1 MAEHPPAC
9 LGIDFGT
16 SGCRAIAI
24 DAEGRELA
32 QASVAMPPPRREDG
46 RSEQDPGIWRQA
58 LREVMARIA
67 ARIPPET
74 VAALAVD
81 GTSGTLLLCDANG
94 RPLAPALMYDD
105 RRSSAEASVI
115 ERFAPVDSAARSG
128 GSSLARLLHLQAHVR
143 GARHA
148 LHQADWITGSLCG
161 DFGWSDENNC
171 LKLGYDPAAH
181 RWPDWVT
188 RCGADPA
195 LLPRAL
201 RAGTPLGTLRSRE
214 ILELGYAP
222 TLRIVAGTTDG
233 VAAFLAAGGTEIG
246 DAVTS
251 LGSTLVLKVLSPVP
265 VSAPRYG
272 IYSHPCGGLWLAGGA
287 SNSGGAVLLRHFTV
301 ARMEEL
307 SMRMDL
313 EPTGLDYYPLAAPGE
328 RFPHNDPGFAP
339 RLSPRPGDDALFLQ
353 AMFEGMA
360 RIEALGYRRLTEH
373 GAPAPRRLM
382 TVGGGA
388 RNSAWTRIRE
398 RELGLSSMPPR
409 SEHAAYGAALIAAGR
424 MSSPGGQHGKNH
436 V

>member
-1 MAEHPPAC
+1 MAEHPLF

-24 DAEGRELA
+24 DADGRELT
-32 QASVAMPPPRREDG
+32 QASVAMPPPRRADG
-46 RSEQDPGIWRQA
+46 CSEQDPAIWWQA
-58 LREVMARIA
+58 LREVMALIA
-67 ARIPPET
+67 ARVPPEAI
-74 VAALAVD
+74 AALAID
-81 GTSGTLLLCDANG
+81 GTSGTLLLCDAAG

-105 RRSSAEASVI
+105 RRCAAEAAVI
-115 ERFAPVDSAARSG
+115 ERFAPADSAARGSG
-128 GSSLARLLHLQAHVR
+128 SALARLLHLQARVH

-148 LHQADWITGSLCG
+148 LHQADWIAGGLCE

-171 LKLGYDPAAH
+171 LKLGYDPVVR
-181 RWPDWVT
+181 RWPDWVM
-188 RCGADPA
+188 RCGADAA
-195 LLPRAL
+195 LLPRVV

-222 TLRIVAGTTDG
+222 TLRVVAGTTDG

-272 IYSHPCGGLWLAGGA
+272 IYSHPCGELWLAGGA
-287 SNSGGAVLLRHFTV
+287 SNSGGAVLLQHFTV

-307 SMRMDL
+307 SAHMAPA
-313 EPTGLDYYPLAAPGE
+313 PTGLDYYPLPGPGE
-328 RFPHNDPGFAP
+328 RFPYDDPELAP
-339 RLSPRPGDDALFLQ
+339 RLSPRPADDALFLQ

-360 RIEALGYRRLTEH
+360 RIEALGYRRLTAL

-388 RNSAWTRIRE
+388 RNAAWTRIRE
-398 RELGLSSMPPR
+398 REIGLNSTPPR
-409 SEHAAYGAALIAAGR
+409 SEDAAYGTALIATGMR
-424 MSSPGGQHGKNH
+424 GEKLTIKD
-436 V
+436 